1 MIELLTLGRVRLVLE
16 GETERTETP
25 AQPKRIAILAYLA
38 VSGTGAGRRR
48 DELLAMFWPELG
60 DDEARRALRQ
70 ALHYLRRTLGPDVI
84 VGDGEEVG
92 VREGSLRCDAV
103 AFDDLSQQPEHAEE
117 ALSLYAGDFLQAF
130 HVPDVSSEYEEWVDR
145 TRARLRRKAAA
156 IAWAASESAEAAR
169 NGEQAIEHARRACQ
183 LELDEEA
190 GWRRLIAL
198 QDRLGDRAAALH
210 SYEALR
216 ERLER
221 DLGVRPAAET
231 VALVR
236 AIRASTRAEPR
247 GEPETAPPIAPTE
260 EHRAT
265 AVDAAAPLAAPD
277 PSVRRS
283 RLWAYG
289 AVGLVLLAAA
299 AGFAAI
305 RAARQDQRD
314 APSLVAAGT
323 LTRRDRII
331 VADFANQARDS
342 MLAAVVTDAVR
353 VDLAQSP
360 LIAVLSSRQMSAA
373 LARMQRPAN
382 SVVDDSLARELAVRE
397 GAKAIVTGSV
407 AKVGSGYTIVAQ
419 LVSPDSERSLAAVR
433 ETAKDSTELIGAIDR
448 ASKQLRFRI
457 GESVPELRDVP
468 PLRQVTTASL
478 PALRK
483 YTEGYRLFMSGRRT
497 EALKVLQE
505 AVAIDTG
512 FASAHRVLA
521 TIYEALAEP
530 GRERAAAAHAM
541 ANKDRLP
548 FSDRQF
554 FIAGAAYGA
563 GDYETAIRAYEEYLK
578 RFPKYA
584 PALSNMALAYR
595 GWRHDA
601 QAESVYHEAIR
612 ADSTIAIIYYRLHSV
627 QVFEGKFADSR
638 HTLDEIARR
647 FPGDQTLKMVEVN
660 DAAARQSWDE
670 AERLTEA
677 RIAASQGDTLQLV
690 DAFEQMAGITETRGR
705 LAEAERY
712 WRTQLRLS
720 AASGSSARQI
730 YAVQQLAM
738 IELRYRGRAARAK
751 AIMDSALARRP
762 LDSLLTGDRPYFEL
776 ARFYAT
782 VGDLARSRSLLASA
796 VENDRILGRNRPAE
810 RSWTQGVIALAAGHA
825 SEAESELREAAETNY
840 CSMCVL
846 PDLARAYEADHKSP
860 TALIT
865 YERYATTPWLWRYE
879 TDATELGLSLQRI
892 AELNMEMGDREKA
905 TGAYQQLARLWQRAD
920 PELQAVLTSAR
931 KRASP

>member
-84 VGDGEEVG
+84 VGDGDEVG

-103 AFDDLSQQPEHAEE
+103 AFDQLSQQHESAEE

-156 IAWAASESAEAAR
+156 IAWSASESAETAGNR
-169 NGEQAIEHARRACQ
+169 ERAIEHARRACQ

-231 VALVR
+231 LALVR
-236 AIRASTRAEPR
+236 AIRSSTHAEPR
-247 GEPETAPPIAPTE
+247 GEP
-260 EHRAT
+260 AT
-265 AVDAAAPLAAPD
+265 APLAAPA
-277 PSVRRS
+277 PSVKRF

-299 AGFAAI
+299 AGFAAL

-314 APSLVAAGT
+314 TPSLVAAGT

-342 MLAAVVTDAVR
+342 MLAAVITDAVR
-353 VDLAQSP
+353 VDLSQSP
-360 LIAVLSSRQMSAA
+360 LVTVLSSRQMSAA

-397 GAKAIVTGSV
+397 AAKAIVTGSV

-433 ETAKDSTELIGAIDR
+433 ETAKDSTELIAAIDR
-448 ASKQLRFRI
+448 TSKQLRFRI
-457 GESVPELRDVP
+457 GESLPELRDMP

-512 FASAHRVLA
+512 FASAHRALA
-521 TIYEALAEP
+521 TIYESLAEP
-530 GRERAAAAHAM
+530 GRERAAAGHAM

-578 RFPKYA
+578 RFPNYA

-612 ADSTIAIIYYRLHSV
+612 ADSTIAIIYYGLHSV
-627 QVFEGKFADSR
+627 QVFQGKFADSR
-638 HTLDEIARR
+638 RTLDEIARR
-647 FPGDQTLKMVEVN
+647 FPGDQTLKMVEVT

-690 DAFEQMAGITETRGR
+690 DSFEQMAGITETRGR
-705 LAEAERY
+705 LAEAEGY

-720 AASGSSARQI
+720 VASGSSAHQI
-730 YAVQQLAM
+730 YGVRQLAM

-751 AIMDSALARRP
+751 AIIDSALARRP
-762 LDSLLTGDRPYFEL
+762 LDSVLIGDRPYFEL

-782 VGDLARSRSLLASA
+782 VGDLARARSLLASA

-825 SEAESELREAAETNY
+825 SEAESELREAAETNF
-840 CSMCVL
+840 CSVCVL
-846 PDLARAYEADHKSP
+846 PDLARAYEADHKSQ

-892 AELNMEMGDREKA
+892 AELNVEVGDREKA

-920 PELQAVLTSAR
+920 PELQAVVASAR